1 MEDAQKMELDLLIKT
16 CIIDISTWLF
26 LTIPRCQEIFEFL
39 ENIQHL
45 KNLKQ
50 ILDSYRIFQRGNAAD
65 SKKSAL
71 NL

>member
-16 CIIDISTWLF
+16 CIIDISTWLL
-26 LTIPRCQEIFEFL
+26 LTVPRCQGICEFL

-65 SKKSAL
+65 SKKAAL